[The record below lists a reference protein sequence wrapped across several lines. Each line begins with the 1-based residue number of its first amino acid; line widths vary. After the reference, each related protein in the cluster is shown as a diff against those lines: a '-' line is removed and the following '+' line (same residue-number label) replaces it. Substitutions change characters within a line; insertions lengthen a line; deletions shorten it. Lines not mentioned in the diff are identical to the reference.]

1 MLIGVVSKPEHC
13 KPHLKALRKMGH
25 RAVCLGGR
33 GVTIPANMD
42 VVVLRTQSCSHGAS
56 DQAFAWS
63 REGKKSRL
71 VVENGSTTICRK
83 VQEIEMGTIAAKE
96 SLTEGDARKAW
107 GLLGSTR
114 PKDTLEQKQK
124 VLSEMGFDRKI
135 VSIVSGMIPET
146 PTKEQP
152 AKEPMEKEMGGPI
165 HSYPKSRGPFPTGKN
180 WTATHT
186 QTRLKNAWLFASKF
200 ASSLSKDDKREFLEA
215 YEELESCYLSNGQ
228 PVHLSSLLQGR
239 GVLRKFAGVFN
250 GKPREYT
257 AFLFLMKGSK
267 WVSVKRPIG
276 EGYKSLTGKACDS
289 RLPDALSWFCGNPPP
304 KSVTAD
310 WGRMGAPRAKVIS
323 KNENPGV
330 EGVESPT
337 ASAAALESNTNA
349 ILEVMEDLS
358 THKREVKVDYDTL
371 RATVQSQSGS
381 ITALE
386 SKLEEAIKAG
396 FDPRTNLKLAKMEKR
411 IGDLMRVEVQN
422 FKHEVNRTLEPRV
435 KALEGGVRQ
444 TNAPAQTPD
453 LSSNPFAALEQV
465 KAALKAAG
473 FKGTLTLT
481 IE

>member
-1 MLIGVVSKPEHC
+1 
-13 KPHLKALRKMGH
+13 
-25 RAVCLGGR
+25 
-33 GVTIPANMD
+33 
-42 VVVLRTQSCSHGAS
+42 
-56 DQAFAWS
+56 
-63 REGKKSRL
+63 
-71 VVENGSTTICRK
+71 
-83 VQEIEMGTIAAKE
+83 
-96 SLTEGDARKAW
+96 
-107 GLLGSTR
+107 
-114 PKDTLEQKQK
+114 
-124 VLSEMGFDRKI
+124 
-135 VSIVSGMIPET
+135 
-146 PTKEQP
+146 
-152 AKEPMEKEMGGPI
+152 
-165 HSYPKSRGPFPTGKN
+165 
-180 WTATHT
+180 
-186 QTRLKNAWLFASKF
+186 
-200 ASSLSKDDKREFLEA
+200 
-215 YEELESCYLSNGQ
+215 
-228 PVHLSSLLQGR
+228 
-239 GVLRKFAGVFN
+239 
-250 GKPREYT
+250 
-257 AFLFLMKGSK
+257 
-267 WVSVKRPIG
+267 
-276 EGYKSLTGKACDS
+276 
-289 RLPDALSWFCGNPPP
+289 
-304 KSVTAD
+304 
-310 WGRMGAPRAKVIS
+310 MGAPRAKVIS

-411 IGDLMRVEVQN
+411 IGDLMRTEVQN